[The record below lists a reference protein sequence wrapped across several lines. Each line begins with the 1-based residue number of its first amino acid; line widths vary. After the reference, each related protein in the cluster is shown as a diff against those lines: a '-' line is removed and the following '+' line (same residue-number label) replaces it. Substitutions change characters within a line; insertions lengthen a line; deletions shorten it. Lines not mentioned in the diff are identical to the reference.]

1 MGGVLRG
8 LFVIMCALG
17 LLSGCGTKSFTNS
30 VAVLVPAPQQVSV
43 FDQQMGESA
52 EWASQWLGPAA
63 PGAPYTRDVPALD
76 TKLIGDDSPPAS
88 IRAGVYLPDL
98 TDDGYFSF
106 VDNAA
111 VAGTTEQD
119 LPFVPWYSE
128 TPVPAR
134 DPLPVTVEVVPGP
147 NGWLVNITVANPA

>member
-8 LFVIMCALG
+8 LFVIMCAPG

-30 VAVLVPAPQQVSV
+30 VAVLVSAPQQVSV